1 MKNTI
6 ELTLKNLQ
14 KSIFKELEQEFTTTE
29 NIIQNR
35 DYRKLEFLNEQSQIA
50 RELNIESN
58 KSNSFVG
65 NEFNVFNINMYK
77 DSYYLKGFKAINKEI
92 EVIKNRKYQN
102 LAFMREEL
110 DYLKNSTINWINY
123 NIHFMDVKSINRER
137 TILMISIFLGLLV
150 GIFYAII
157 KSAFQSKSL
166 KKIN

>member
-1 MKNTI
+1 
-6 ELTLKNLQ
+6 
-14 KSIFKELEQEFTTTE
+14 
-29 NIIQNR
+29 
-35 DYRKLEFLNEQSQIA
+35 
-50 RELNIESN
+50 
-58 KSNSFVG
+58 
-65 NEFNVFNINMYK
+65 MYK